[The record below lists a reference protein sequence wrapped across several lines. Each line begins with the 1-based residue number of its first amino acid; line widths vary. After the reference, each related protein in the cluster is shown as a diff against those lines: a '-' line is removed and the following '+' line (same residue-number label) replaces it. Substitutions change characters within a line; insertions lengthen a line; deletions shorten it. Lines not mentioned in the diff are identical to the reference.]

1 MKLKRLMAASMAG
14 IMAVSSAIVCEISAN
29 AVDNLSIS
37 HTAADFNEIWSG
49 TTYDEAT
56 STINYISGWAGIGM
70 KYSTPLDLSDYD
82 FLVLKYSASTVEQVL
97 VQVYYDGVAQPVS
110 SESYDESGTIKV
122 QLDSEH
128 KSKVTQIMIQNKN
141 AGTVK
146 IDSLEATVDTDT
158 RVPLNFEYDSAP
170 ITLTKQLD
178 KDYATTPP
186 TEVEALKVLIPFN
199 IEGITYQSSTVA
211 DLKAKYKSISYSGIK
226 YVSDT
231 LGLKTSD
238 IKMMIYVQTGADW
251 GGWNQSNIVSISSD
265 AQTLSYL
272 VDSISAKDSDP
283 VMACGI
289 QFFVEKLD
297 SYDKFADLA
306 IGDTVTLNPGTVA
319 VESVKITDLDGKDVA
334 SEYTYGDTIN
344 LKANVTP
351 ADADG
356 ADKVEWASENPT
368 VATVDEN
375 GKVTLLKAGEAKITA
390 IAGDVSH
397 SVFFTVNKKK
407 LSPSPTVLDTL
418 TVTDNNVEEAVEK
431 ALANFTI
438 RFFDYKTLEDVSLV
452 KGTDFTVSDPQISAD
467 KKSYSI
473 TIELIG
479 DAADRYE
486 LSQTMLEADIA
497 YKLSSIKLN
506 HETLNLVAGAD
517 GRQLTVETI
526 PDSALL
532 SNLTIAYKS
541 SDPNVATV
549 DKNGLVTPV
558 KAGTATITV
567 TATAPVLA
575 GGLQMEIAQKTAT
588 CAVTVTDMAIPA
600 TNIALDAYSKTM
612 SVGDKAKLT
621 ATVTPADST
630 DKVVW
635 TSSSEN
641 VAAVDENGN
650 ITALAVGTTK
660 ILATAGTV
668 SAECTVTVE
677 AVKVTEVKLDK
688 TAVSLKAGET
698 AQLTA
703 TVLPDNAADKTVTW
717 TSSNEKVATVV
728 NGKITAV
735 AAGTATI
742 TATATAGGKSAACT
756 VTVTKAAQNH
766 KDTKKYPSI
775 PKDYA
780 KIDPA
785 VTTVNSDGT
794 KNMLIMFSISEDD
807 AKNFRGAR
815 ITFKRADGKT
825 FSRSLILG
833 TYYTDVTYVKDGD
846 NYNGSGQNYIVFRLT
861 NVQDSWGDI
870 SVKFELINGLG

>member
-37 HTAADFNEIWSG
+37 HTAAEFTKKWNDTNPES
-49 TTYDEAT
+49 YNDAT
-56 STINYISGWAGIGM
+56 NTITFTKEWGGIGLE
-70 KYSTPLDLSDYD
+70 YSTPLDLSAYD
-82 FLVLKYSASTVEQVL
+82 FLELNYSASTVGKVL
-97 VQVYYDGVAQPVS
+97 VNVYYNFA
-110 SESYDESGTIKV
+110 YDNPDTANSTSESGTVKIP
-122 QLDSEH
+122 LDSE
-128 KSKVTQIMIQNKN
+128 KKDKVTQIIIQSDV

-158 RVPLNFEYDSAP
+158 RVPLNFEYGNTP

-178 KDYATTPP
+178 KDYSTTPP

-251 GGWNQSNIVSISSD
+251 GGWYQSNIVSISSD
-265 AQTLSYL
+265 PQTLSYL

-283 VMACGI
+283 VMECGI
-289 QFFVEKLD
+289 QFYAENLD
-297 SYDKFADLA
+297 SYDKFAKLA
-306 IGDTVTLNPGTVA
+306 IGDTVTLNPDTVA
-319 VESVKITDLDGKDVA
+319 AESVGITLSDDTPVA
-334 SEYTYGDTIN
+334 SSYTYGDTIE
-344 LKANVTP
+344 LKATVLP
-351 ADADG
+351 EGAVG
-356 ADKVEWASENPT
+356 ADKVEWASEKPD
-368 VATVDEN
+368 VATVDDK
-375 GKVTLLKAGEAKITA
+375 GVVTLLKAGEAKITA
-390 IAGDVSH
+390 TAGGVSNF
-397 SVFFTVNKKK
+397 VTFTVNKKK
-407 LSPSPTVLDTL
+407 LTVAPSAL
-418 TVTDNNVEEAVEK
+418 TNIYVSDNKIEAAAKAVTAK
-431 ALANFTI
+431 YALEN
-438 RFFDYKTLEDVSLV
+438 DENVSLV
-452 KGTDFTVSDPQISAD
+452 KGTDYTVSEPQISAD
-467 KKSYSI
+467 KKYYSI
-473 TIELIG
+473 TITLSN
-479 DAADRYE
+479 DADGKYE
-486 LSQTMLEADIA
+486 LSTTTLKGYISYELASVA
-497 YKLSSIKLN
+497 LN
-506 HETLNLVAGAD
+506 SDTLNLVAGAD
-517 GRQLTVETI
+517 GRQLVATTM
-526 PDSALL
+526 PDNALL
-532 SNLTIAYKS
+532 DNLTFTYKS
-541 SDPNVATV
+541 SDETVATV
-549 DKNGLVTPV
+549 DKNGLVTPL

-567 TATAPVLA
+567 TAKA
-575 GGLQMEIAQKTAT
+575 GVTTNGMPLLTNTAT
-588 CAVTVTDMAIPA
+588 AKCTVTVTDIAVPA
-600 TNIALDAYSKTM
+600 TNIELDAYDKTM

-621 ATVTPADST
+621 ATVKPTDTT
-630 DKVVW
+630 DKIVW
-635 TSSSEN
+635 TSSKPT

-742 TATATAGGKSAACT
+742 TATAGGKSAACT
-756 VTVTKAAQNH
+756 VTVTKAAQNI

>member
-14 IMAVSSAIVCEISAN
+14 IMAVSSAIVCEISAGAAETVLYEYDDSKAGQITN
-29 AVDNLSIS
+29 ASFTEEAL
-37 HTAADFNEIWSG
+37 AA
-49 TTYDEAT
+49 
-56 STINYISGWAGIGM
+56 
-70 KYSTPLDLSDYD
+70 L
-82 FLVLKYSASTVEQVL
+82 
-97 VQVYYDGVAQPVS
+97 
-110 SESYDESGTIKV
+110 
-122 QLDSEH
+122 
-128 KSKVTQIMIQNKN
+128 KN
-141 AGTVK
+141 ATESFSITVDGEGDSAYFYPIETTTWKSAKSNNPTVTVTKDHEFWTNFKAASGVRVDLGNYTVVNK
-146 IDSLEATVDTDT
+146 ITVTIDDTDT
-158 RVPLNFEYDSAP
+158 FTIFDLSTAPKGMSFPKDGYSYPISADDLANAGVTADNIAESKLVVTFESVGENKELALLASSGNWENQFYWSNTTTVGEMELPLTGEVNKVA
-170 ITLTKQLD
+170 ILD
-178 KDYATTPP
+178 KPLTT
-186 TEVEALKVLIPFN
+186 
-199 IEGITYQSSTVA
+199 GI
-211 DLKAKYKSISYSGIK
+211 L
-226 YVSDT
+226 
-231 LGLKTSD
+231 
-238 IKMMIYVQTGADW
+238 
-251 GGWNQSNIVSISSD
+251 
-265 AQTLSYL
+265 LSC
-272 VDSISAKDSDP
+272 KDSVVSKIAISTP
-283 VMACGI
+283 
-289 QFFVEKLD
+289 D
-297 SYDKFADLA
+297 S
-306 IGDTVTLNPGTVA
+306 TP
-319 VESVKITDLDGKDVA
+319 VESVEITLSDGTAVG
-334 SEYTYGDTIN
+334 SPYTYGDTIN

-438 RFFDYKTLEDVSLV
+438 RFFDDNTLEDVSLV

-497 YKLSSIKLN
+497 YKLSSIELN

-621 ATVTPADST
+621 ATVKPTDTT

-635 TSSSEN
+635 TSSNEK
-641 VAAVDENGN
+641 VATVDANGN

-717 TSSNEKVATVV
+717 TSSSEKVATVV

-742 TATATAGGKSAACT
+742 TATAGGKSATCT
-756 VTVTKAAQNH
+756 VTVTKAAQNI